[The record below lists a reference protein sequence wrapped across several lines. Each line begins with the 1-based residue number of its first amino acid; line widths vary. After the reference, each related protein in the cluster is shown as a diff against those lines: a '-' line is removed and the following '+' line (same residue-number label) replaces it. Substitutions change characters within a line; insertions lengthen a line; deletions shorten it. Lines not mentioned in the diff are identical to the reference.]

1 MLLFTAY
8 IPRGVFVRILR
19 ENPELHG
26 AKLRFLQFLCIAER
40 VTVRGTAFFS
50 RAVNS
55 NYLTAVRRT
64 VSERLQRIRNRMRFN
79 MEINDILKLIEAVS
93 EHGLTSFV
101 LEENGSKISMKKEK
115 EVITVTAA
123 PAVIAP
129 AAADARDISGTAPSG
144 PAGYMAPA
152 VSAAGTEMS
161 RSESIGSDK
170 VVTSPLVGTFY
181 NAASPDSDAFV
192 SVGDTV
198 KKGQVLGIIEAMK
211 LMNEIESEY
220 DGVVE
225 AVLVNNEE
233 VVEYGQPLF
242 RIR

>member
-1 MLLFTAY
+1 
-8 IPRGVFVRILR
+8 
-19 ENPELHG
+19 
-26 AKLRFLQFLCIAER
+26 
-40 VTVRGTAFFS
+40 
-50 RAVNS
+50 
-55 NYLTAVRRT
+55 
-64 VSERLQRIRNRMRFN
+64 MRFN

-129 AAADARDISGTAPSG
+129 AAADARDISGTAPSV

-152 VSAAGTEMS
+152 VSATGTEMS

>member
-1 MLLFTAY
+1 
-8 IPRGVFVRILR
+8 
-19 ENPELHG
+19 
-26 AKLRFLQFLCIAER
+26 
-40 VTVRGTAFFS
+40 
-50 RAVNS
+50 
-55 NYLTAVRRT
+55 
-64 VSERLQRIRNRMRFN
+64 
-79 MEINDILKLIEAVS
+79 
-93 EHGLTSFV
+93 
-101 LEENGSKISMKKEK
+101 
-115 EVITVTAA
+115 
-123 PAVIAP
+123 
-129 AAADARDISGTAPSG
+129 
-144 PAGYMAPA
+144 
-152 VSAAGTEMS
+152 MS

-198 KKGQVLGIIEAMK
+198 KKGQVLWIIEAMK